1 MKVSELDGIKL
12 NDIIYTIKDTDCGG
26 CKLFPI
32 GTIGTV
38 VEISDDVGRSL
49 PYRIRSERGGSW
61 WYSRDMIIPFSD
73 KSTNSELIVREVIKE
88 LKVIENKIREKGY
101 CSYPNDDENK
111 VVNLTDIKTAIT
123 ESIDNMLSRRLE
135 KDGGE

>member
-1 MKVSELDGIKL
+1 MSVSELDGIKL
-12 NDIIYTIKDTDCGG
+12 NDKVYTIKDTDCGG

-38 VEISDDVGRSL
+38 VEINDNIGTSL
-49 PYRIRSERGGSW
+49 PYRIRSEKGSSW
-61 WYSRDMIIPFSD
+61 WYSKDMFIPFSD
-73 KSTNSELIVREVIKE
+73 ENTNSELIVREVVKE
-88 LKVIENKIREKGY
+88 LKAIEHKIWEKGY
-101 CSYPNDDENK
+101 CSYPHDDENK

-123 ESIDNMLSRRLE
+123 ESIDNMLSRRLG